1 MSKTNQPKEGFKF
14 FEPNH
19 FSEDQVK
26 DQSAQFYHE
35 MNSRRSIR
43 EFSSR
48 EIPEGVLENI
58 IKTASTAPSGA
69 HKQPWFFA
77 LITSAEMKKKIR
89 EAAEKEEYENYHGR
103 MSEDWL
109 KDLEKFDTNWQKPF
123 LEIAPALIVIFKQT
137 YEETENGKAKNYYV
151 NESVGISAG
160 MLIAAIHQAGLVTL
174 THTPSPLNFLA
185 DILGRPKNE
194 KPFLLLPVGFAADKT
209 QVPLLKR
216 KSFKEVA
223 MYF

>member
-14 FEPNH
+14 FEPNN
-19 FSEDQVK
+19 FPENQVK
-26 DQSAQFYHE
+26 DRSAQFYHE
-35 MNSRRSIR
+35 MSSRRSIR
-43 EFSSR
+43 EFSSQ
-48 EIPEGVLENI
+48 EIPEGVLESI

-77 LITSAEMKKKIR
+77 LITSAEMKRKIR

-151 NESVGISAG
+151 NESVGIAAG

-185 DILGRPKNE
+185 DLLGRPKNE

-216 KSFKEVA
+216 KSFTEVA
-223 MYF
+223 KLF